1 MRRPAT
7 LLLSVMLLA
16 AACGDDDAV
25 TTVTATTTTATTTT
39 TLAPTSTAATTT
51 TVAPTTTVATTTTMA
66 TTTTAAALYQIDPT
80 DFFPDVFGVA
90 GDPHGSGCVVGA
102 DVLPAGVWFGF
113 VEAVSGGVIT
123 FDLACFFTGDAA
135 VAAATADGAEA
146 FDFYVRNLNPKVY
159 SVPISPSAQ
168 VYYVDMISG
177 PEPTPIAL
185 ADWPTADSFTTC
197 PGEFCPVWLYV
208 NGGVATG
215 IVEQYLP

>member
-1 MRRPAT
+1 VRRPAT
-7 LLLSVMLLA
+7 LLLSLMLLA
-16 AACGDDDAV
+16 AACGDDDA
-25 TTVTATTTTATTTT
+25 ATTTSATGVTTT
-39 TLAPTSTAATTT
+39 TLAPTTTA
-51 TVAPTTTVATTTTMA
+51 APTTTTAPTTTAATTTTMA
-66 TTTTAAALYQIDPT
+66 TTTTAATLYQIDPT
-80 DFFPDVFGVA
+80 DFFPDVFGA
-90 GDPHGSGCVVGA
+90 PGDPNGSGCVVGA

-135 VAAATADGAEA
+135 VAAATADGEEA
-146 FDFYVRNLNPKVY
+146 FDFYVRNQNPKVY

-185 ADWPTADSFTTC
+185 SSWPTADSFTTC
-197 PGEFCPVWLYV
+197 PGDYCPVWLYV